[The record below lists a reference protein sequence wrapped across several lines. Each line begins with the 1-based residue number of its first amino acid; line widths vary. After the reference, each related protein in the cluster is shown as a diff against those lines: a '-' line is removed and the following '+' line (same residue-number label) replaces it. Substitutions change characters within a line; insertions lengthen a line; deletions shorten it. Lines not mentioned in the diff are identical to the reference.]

1 MKEQSIVSLS
11 SINEPL
17 HCLDYVVPCR
27 HSLRIVHI
35 IGEHNNVVKL
45 VAVSLCNKLLNIV
58 DVVDTA
64 SELCIGSNI
73 VYTDLL
79 CMLLVSKCQK
89 ERQTH
94 KQSFPP
100 AITPR
105 ILKVCLSN
113 LTGLPVI
120 EFRAEM
126 LRVRPSIVVFIC
138 PIATVVLLLTSV
150 RSWRRGISGVAIT
163 FE

>member
-1 MKEQSIVSLS
+1 MEEQSIVSLS

-17 HCLDYVVPCR
+17 HCFDYVVPRR
-27 HSLRIVHI
+27 HSPRIVHV

-64 SELCIGSNI
+64 SELSIRSNI
-73 VYTDLL
+73 VYTDLVG
-79 CMLLVSKCQK
+79 MLLVTICQTD
-89 ERQTH
+89 RQTH
-94 KQSFPP
+94 KQSLPP

-113 LTGLPVI
+113 LAGLSVV
-120 EFRAEM
+120 ELRAEV
-126 LRVRPSIVVFIC
+126 LRVRHTIVVFIC
-138 PIATVVLLLTSV
+138 LVATVVLLLTSV
-150 RSWRRGISGVAIT
+150 RSW
-163 FE
+163 